1 LTADAAPDT
10 VGVMRM
16 RASLTAGVVVAL
28 LLPAAAL
35 AARRVIHGPAGS
47 GSGTVDITLVAK
59 NGNVKKL
66 TRFEF
71 NNIAANCAGNAPTAT
86 SGTFPHTIKVG
97 TDGRFHTTVKQNGGR
112 VTFSVRGHFTS
123 QDKAAGTLRIK
134 GAVPGCGTADTGKV
148 HWSAKHN

>member
-1 LTADAAPDT
+1 MPRRLRSSL
-10 VGVMRM
+10 MR
-16 RASLTAGVVVAL
+16 RRTCVLAGVVLAL

-35 AARRVIHGPAGS
+35 AARRVIHGPAGG

-59 NGNVKKL
+59 NGSVKKL

-71 NNIAANCAGNAPTAT
+71 NNIPANCAGGSPTAT

-97 TDGRFHTTVKQNGGR
+97 TDGKFRTTVNQNGGR
-112 VTFSVRGHFTS
+112 VSYAVSGHFSS

-134 GAVPGCGTADTGKV
+134 GAVAGCAKADTGKV

>member
-1 LTADAAPDT
+1 M
-10 VGVMRM
+10 GVRT
-16 RASLTAGVVVAL
+16 SVVAGVIVAL

-35 AARRVIHGPAGS
+35 AARRVIHGPAGG

-59 NGNVKKL
+59 HGNVKKL

-71 NNIAANCAGNAPTAT
+71 NNIPANCAGASPTTT

-97 TDGRFHTTVKQNGGR
+97 TDGKFHATVKQNAGR
-112 VTFSVRGHFTS
+112 VTYTVHGHFNG

-134 GAVPGCGTADTGKV
+134 GTVPGCATADTGKV